1 MVTIVGF
8 EKRKNPNDEEF
19 NVLIL
24 QGGVEAIISQQSG
37 KPYITAR
44 KTSIPCTFGD
54 EFANSLI
61 GKELP
66 GDIQRIECDA
76 YTYEVPGTGEKL
88 KLTHTYQY
96 NADPASLIETV
107 MG

>member
-1 MVTIVGF
+1 MVTIVDF
-8 EKRKNPNDEEF
+8 EKRKNEQDEEF

-24 QGGVEAIISQQSG
+24 QGGVEAIISHQSG

-54 EFANSLI
+54 DFATNLI

-66 GDIQRIECDA
+66 GEIQRIECDP
-76 YTYEVPGTGEKL
+76 YTYEVPSTGEKL

-96 NADPASLIETV
+96 NADPASLVETV
-107 MG
+107 MD

>member
-8 EKRKNPNDEEF
+8 EKRKNSTDEEF

-54 EFANSLI
+54 EFAKSLI
-61 GKELP
+61 GKDLP

-96 NADPASLIETV
+96 NADPATLIETV